1 MSISKPLQQTRG
13 KVMTDKNIF
22 DKDKL
27 TEGAVDC
34 IIINTTDIGVT
45 PVNFL
50 LACYNQISKDY
61 MNNKMTIADALG
73 AMQRCFQE
81 ALELEKQYKPH
92 MPVNIHNG
100 VSNILIHVKDGIIH
114 VKPNP
119 ITKQNDSGG
128 GAK

>member
-1 MSISKPLQQTRG
+1 MYVLKSCVSLQSKQHDHYLMTTEKQT
-13 KVMTDKNIF
+13 
-22 DKDKL
+22 
-27 TEGAVDC
+27 AVDC

-61 MNNKMTIADALG
+61 MNNKTTIADALG

-100 VSNILIHVKDGIIH
+100 VRNILIHVKDGVIH
-114 VKPNP
+114 VKTNP
-119 ITKQNDSGG
+119 ITKQDDSGG
-128 GAK
+128 AK